1 MSINYSQQTSKTTS
15 SLSSDKR
22 YVVGLALLFLWM
34 LWGIFPLFNS
44 YEGDAQFIIVGASV
58 LCNDGFQLPPAISY
72 QYGMQPAIIWIIAAL
87 HKLIPFLTCSEIYCG
102 LTALAALAAI
112 PLRVEFVHRLTGFG
126 RDIVLLAFFLLPE
139 TYAISTYPNTAIF
152 ADILALGVFLCII
165 KGSGPLAYLPLLCIA
180 PLFRID
186 IIIIYPVVFF
196 LWMHA
201 GEGLSKSLKRSI
213 VAAIVVLAVM
223 SLSYWLLKANPS
235 RVLANA
241 ESNNQSHLI
250 MTVVCISLFTFYNIV
265 NLILVPIGIWLKA
278 KQRDFLLLLV
288 AIVPMILLH
297 YIYRNNGGA
306 AKHYLYLL
314 SFIAILTSQ
323 ALCFLGEVA
332 RRHRWAGW
340 TMLVILLLYYT
351 LSIRFHIPDR
361 PWRNS
366 PTSFSQAGF
375 HLPLFAESHTPYH
388 LEIGIGAGLGVATS
402 DELMLLSGG
411 LFYTDYIHRIK
422 NSDYQNLHKAKDYLD
437 QSEDEKYGMLFLE
450 WSDVPLYPSLLLDE
464 GYHFRRLDKES
475 FELSNG
481 NRTVTVYNMTTEH
494 ECDLIVSQIKKAL
507 SKRNPAD
514 GHLYILTQAD
524 SYIYTLENL
533 SKQGLCHQ
541 VAHGLYLIQTDE
553 VIDKSALISNS

>member
-1 MSINYSQQTSKTTS
+1 MSVYFALQTSKTTS
-15 SLSSDKR
+15 TLSSDKR
-22 YVVGLALLFLWM
+22 YAVGLALLFLWM

-58 LCNDGFQLPPAISY
+58 LCNDGFQLPPVISY

-102 LTALAALAAI
+102 LTALVALAAI

-152 ADILALGVFLCII
+152 ADFLALVAFLLII
-165 KGSGPLAYLPLLCIA
+165 RGGSPFAYLTLLCIA

-201 GEGLSKSLKRSI
+201 GEGLWKSMKRSI
-213 VAAIVVLAVM
+213 FAAIVVLAVM
-223 SLSYWLLKANPS
+223 SLLYWLLKANPS

-265 NLILVPIGIWLKA
+265 NLILIPIGIWIKA

-314 SFIAILTSQ
+314 SFIAILSSQ
-323 ALCFLGEVA
+323 ALCFLGKIG

-340 TMLVILLLYYT
+340 TMLAILLLYYT
-351 LSIRFHIPDR
+351 LSIRFHVPDR

-375 HLPLFAESHTPYH
+375 HLPLFEENRTPYH
-388 LEIGIGAGLGVATS
+388 MEIGIGAGLGVATS

-422 NSDYQNLHKAKDYLD
+422 NRDHQYLHKAKDYLG
-437 QSEDEKYGMLFLE
+437 QSEDQKYGMLFVE
-450 WSDVPLYPSLLLDE
+450 WSDIPLYPSLLLDE
-464 GYHFRRLDKES
+464 GYHFRWLDKES
-475 FELSNG
+475 FELSDG
-481 NRTVTVYNMTTEH
+481 NRRVTAYTMTTEH

-507 SKRNPAD
+507 SKRRPDD
-514 GHLYILTQAD
+514 GPLYILTQAD
-524 SYIYTLENL
+524 SYIYTLEKL

-541 VAHGLYLIQTDE
+541 VAHGLYLIHSDE
-553 VIDKSALISNS
+553 ENYKSAI